1 MFTNIYKLRTTNN
14 KVTLDISL
22 KTSIIERI
30 DLERN
35 ALKRV
40 KTHLT
45 VLMILIM
52 MMTGL
57 LGRRFLLSSRR
68 NEVEIS
74 HIRVVI
80 DRETRT
86 TAVKHGRSWRQ
97 TRHIDV
103 VTREVRWGRRIWSW
117 RDWRWRGCS
126 CRVSRL
132 HACHTR
138 WRRAVGDL
146 RELDAH
152 SMAVY
157 LADERV
163 ARWWSSRFY

>member
-1 MFTNIYKLRTTNN
+1 MFTNIYKLRITNN
-14 KVTLDISL
+14 KVTLHISL

-30 DLERN
+30 DFERN

-57 LGRRFLLSSRR
+57 LGRRCLLSSRR

-80 DRETRT
+80 DREART
-86 TAVKHGRSWRQ
+86 AAVKHGRSWRQ
-97 TRHIDV
+97 TRYINV
-103 VTREVRWGRRIWSW
+103 VTREV
-117 RDWRWRGCS
+117 
-126 CRVSRL
+126 
-132 HACHTR
+132 
-138 WRRAVGDL
+138 
-146 RELDAH
+146 
-152 SMAVY
+152 
-157 LADERV
+157 
-163 ARWWSSRFY
+163 